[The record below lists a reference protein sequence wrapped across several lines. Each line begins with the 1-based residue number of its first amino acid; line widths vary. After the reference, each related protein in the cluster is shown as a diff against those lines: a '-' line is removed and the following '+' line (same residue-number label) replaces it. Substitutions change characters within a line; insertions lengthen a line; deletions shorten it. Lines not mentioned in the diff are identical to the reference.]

1 MRGNMAIDK
10 EAFAIIGDQLAVIE
24 LLATDLELV
33 KAALP
38 AEMRDRYQYVAKRT
52 QTFSPALSAIRA
64 LRKRIKQALDEGEEG

>member
-1 MRGNMAIDK
+1 MRGEMAIDK

-38 AEMRDRYQYVAKRT
+38 AEMRDGYQYVAKKT
-52 QTFSPALSAIRA
+52 QAFSPALSAIRA
-64 LRKRIKQALDEGEEG
+64 LRKRIKQVLDEGEES

>member
-1 MRGNMAIDK
+1 MAIDK

-52 QTFSPALSAIRA
+52 QTFSLLPFRQFARSGSGSKKHSMRVKRA
-64 LRKRIKQALDEGEEG
+64 RG